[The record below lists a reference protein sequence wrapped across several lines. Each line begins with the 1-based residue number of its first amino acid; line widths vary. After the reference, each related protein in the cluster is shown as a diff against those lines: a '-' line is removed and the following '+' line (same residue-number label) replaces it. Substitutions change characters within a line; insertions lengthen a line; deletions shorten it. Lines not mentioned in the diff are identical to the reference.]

1 MTKLLAILRHITVVL
16 AFMFLVFL
24 VLDQFNPMMNFID
37 NAVSRWLLA
46 GLCVSG
52 VMQSAVGWGRGGNA
66 LSSGSPR
73 ATAYGKRGLRAAICG
88 LLALSLPAA
97 GARQK
102 AAKKHGCD
110 AASGGDVG

>member
-1 MTKLLAILRHITVVL
+1 
-16 AFMFLVFL
+16 
-24 VLDQFNPMMNFID
+24 MM
-37 NAVSRWLLA
+37 LA
-46 GLCVSG
+46 GEG
-52 VMQSAVGWGRGGNA
+52 ENA

-73 ATAYGKRGLRAAICG
+73 ATPYGKRGLRAAICG

-110 AASGGDVG
+110 VAPGGDVCCFRLLIEWGPP